1 MIDRMIVSDVADAT
15 TEDREIWV
23 KPVARTQNL
32 TAAEVGGGTTLDGL
46 SSVS

>member
-1 MIDRMIVSDVADAT
+1 MSDRAIVSDVEDAT
-15 TEDREIWV
+15 AMDRETWV

-32 TAAEVGGGTTLDGL
+32 TAAEVGGGTTFDGS